1 MDRIWG
7 GFMDGIKEEDEEGGK
22 GKSDV
27 LETID
32 EQMTPDTRAKRAIN
46 DKKNQRRRKRRPRK
60 QETSKFYFHKKIFFN
75 S

>member
-7 GFMDGIKEEDEEGGK
+7 GFMDGIKEEEEDGK
-22 GKSDV
+22 GKSE

-32 EQMTPDTRAKRAIN
+32 ENMTPDTRAKRALN

-60 QETSKFYFHKKIFFN
+60 AATTDQTN
-75 S
+75 SN